1 MATSEVSTPSAT
13 SLADVGLLI
22 LRVGVGA
29 TMIQAEIVYCAR
41 QEMSLTIEDVLARRI
56 GLQLFS
62 MQLSME
68 AAPVV
73 ATYLA
78 RELGWSSNEKDRA
91 VREYV
96 NNLEHKLRLLRTASA

>member
-1 MATSEVSTPSAT
+1 
-13 SLADVGLLI
+13 
-22 LRVGVGA
+22 
-29 TMIQAEIVYCAR
+29 
-41 QEMSLTIEDVLARRI
+41 
-56 GLQLFS
+56 

-91 VREYV
+91 VQEYV
-96 NNLEHKLRLLRTASA
+96 NNLEHKLRLLRPASA